1 MNIGRKV
8 PDQITIRPETADDI
22 AAIRAVSQAAFLEAE
37 HSDGTEQEIVERLRA
52 AGCLAVSLVAE
63 LQGRVVGHAAVSP
76 VSISDGTQGWYGL
89 GPISVL
95 PEFQRRGIGSL
106 LMNRALE
113 SLKELRAC
121 GCVVLGD
128 PGFYGR
134 FGFEAHPGLAVPG
147 FPQEY
152 FLALPFERHV
162 PCGEVSYH
170 EAFGGS
176 E

>member
-8 PDQITIRPETADDI
+8 PDQITIRSETADDI
-22 AAIRAVSQAAFLEAE
+22 AAIRAVTQAAFLEAE
-37 HSDGTEQEIVERLRA
+37 HADGTEQEIVETLRE
-52 AGCLAVSLVAE
+52 AGCLTVSLVAE
-63 LQGRVVGHAAVSP
+63 SQGRVIGHVAVSP
-76 VSISDGTQGWYGL
+76 VSISDGTPGWYGL

-106 LMNRALE
+106 LMQRALE
-113 SLKELRAC
+113 SLQELRAG
-121 GCVVLGD
+121 GCVVLGE
-128 PGFYGR
+128 PGFHGR
-134 FGFEAHPGLAVPG
+134 FGFEAHRGLALPG

-152 FLALPFERHV
+152 FLALPFKRHV

-170 EAFGGS
+170 EAFGGP